1 MTQHDPMVRL
11 RLMLDHAD
19 EAMRLIEDK
28 SRNDLDDDRVLTFAL
43 VQLMQ
48 IIGQAATH
56 VDDDFRDQYPNI
68 PWSQIVAL
76 RNRLIHGYDTI
87 NRDILWQIL
96 TGDVPQLHKN

>member
-11 RLMLDHAD
+11 RPMLDHAD

-28 SRNDLDDDRVLTFAL
+28 SRKDLDDDRVLTLAL